1 MNTIETIQKCMNI
14 LAGIRPRVDQLN
26 EITYPIVGVINT
38 LADLRDALNAQEQKT
53 AKPDEEA

>member
-1 MNTIETIQKCMNI
+1 MNTIEKIQQCMNI

-38 LADLRDALNAQEQKT
+38 LADVRDSLNKPTEN
-53 AKPDEEA
+53 AKAEETEE